1 MKTSNIVE
9 AFVKALKEEREE
21 RENEL
26 EDKVSIITK
35 LFNNF
40 KEEKDDN
47 YNGFRE
53 FINGKECLCHIK
65 GYAEFINNLSDDEV
79 KQVINN
85 TGLTQDELYIF
96 IDILI
101 DRVIKVKN
109 DIIDSIRKLQS
120 KFVNQI
126 NNETT
131 NNVDFESMSKEE
143 LIDYIKKN
151 K

>member
-9 AFVKALKEEREE
+9 AFIKALKEEREE

-26 EDKVSIITK
+26 KDKVSVVTK
-35 LFNNF
+35 IFNNF

-47 YNGFRE
+47 YNSFKE
-53 FINGKECLCHIK
+53 FINDKECLCHIK
-65 GYAEFINNLSDDEV
+65 GYAGYINSLSDDEV

-85 TGLTQDELYIF
+85 TGLTEDELF
-96 IDILI
+96 KFTNILI
-101 DRVIKVKN
+101 IKVNKVRS
-109 DIIDSIRKLQS
+109 DIISIVS
-120 KFVNQI
+120 AFETKFQKQFDVKVN
-126 NNETT
+126 
-131 NNVDFESMSKEE
+131 FEDMSKEE

>member
-1 MKTSNIVE
+1 MKTSNIVK
-9 AFVKALKEEREE
+9 AFIEALKEEREE

-26 EDKVSIITK
+26 KDKVSVVTK
-35 LFNNF
+35 IFNNF

-47 YNGFRE
+47 YDGFKE

-65 GYAEFINNLSDDEV
+65 GYAGYINSLSDDEV

-85 TGLTQDELYIF
+85 TGLTEDELF
-96 IDILI
+96 KFTNILI
-101 DRVIKVKN
+101 TKVNEVRKN
-109 DIIDSIRKLQS
+109 IIDSVS
-120 KFVNQI
+120 KFETKFQKQFDVEVNL
-126 NNETT
+126 
-131 NNVDFESMSKEE
+131 ESMTKEE

>member
-9 AFVKALKEEREE
+9 AFIETLKEEREK
-21 RENEL
+21 EL
-26 EDKVSIITK
+26 KGKVSVVTK
-35 LFNNF
+35 IFNNF

-47 YNGFRE
+47 YNTFRE

-65 GYAEFINNLSDDEV
+65 GYAEFINSLSDDEV

-85 TGLTQDELYIF
+85 TGLTEDELF
-96 IDILI
+96 KFTNILI
-101 DRVIKVKN
+101 TKVN
-109 DIIDSIRKLQS
+109 EVRSDIIDSVS
-120 KFVNQI
+120 KFETKFQKQFDVNV
-126 NNETT
+126 N
-131 NNVDFESMSKEE
+131 FEDMSKEE